1 MVSCKYISY
10 LQKETSLMLSSKVIM
25 AGNSQAVRIPKSM
38 RLDCKEVWIEELADG
53 SLLIRRKKSI
63 PEGYP
68 NIFDYLLKTAPEEP
82 ISGFTELC
90 SLNDQADLPREIF

>member
-1 MVSCKYISY
+1 
-10 LQKETSLMLSSKVIM
+10 MLSSKVIM

-53 SLLIRRKKSI
+53 SLLIRQKKSI
-63 PEGYP
+63 PEGYS

-82 ISGFTELC
+82 ITGFTELC
-90 SLNDQADLPREIF
+90 SFADQADLPREIF